1 LLAAR
6 RRSASCANK
15 QCNITNKQ
23 QAIPLLKRTLS
34 TIALWLIIFGLLYF
48 FGADGAVWIVAGITA
63 LTLYEFYGLLK
74 HMGYDPFDKLGVTLG
89 AIVILVPFYL
99 GKHGVQTIDL
109 LAFAVVAF
117 SIRILSER
125 DPQNRV
131 ETLAASLFGLIYVP
145 MMLQYLVRIVMIQTP
160 RPQTGLVLFLWV
172 IAVPKFCDV
181 GALLIGTAFGKHRM
195 APVISPKKSWEGA
208 VGGLLVTALV
218 GGGVAW
224 GAHAYL
230 PEKFTPLFAALVAIP
245 IGALGIVADLV
256 ESIIKRRA
264 TIKDSGATIP
274 GIGGM
279 FDVTDSLILTAPA
292 AWLAF
297 SFL

>member
-1 LLAAR
+1 
-6 RRSASCANK
+6 
-15 QCNITNKQ
+15 
-23 QAIPLLKRTLS
+23 LLKRTLS

-48 FGADGAVWIVAGITA
+48 FGANGAIWIVAGITA

-89 AIVILVPFYL
+89 AIVILGPFYL
-99 GKHGVQTIDL
+99 GKYGVQTIDL
-109 LAFAVVAF
+109 MAFAVVAF

-125 DPQNRV
+125 EPQNRV

-145 MMLQYLVRIVMIQTP
+145 MMLQYLVRIVMIQNP

-230 PEKFTPLFAALVAIP
+230 PEKFTPLFAALIAIP

>member
-1 LLAAR
+1 ML
-6 RRSASCANK
+6 
-15 QCNITNKQ
+15 Q
-23 QAIPLLKRTLS
+23 RTLS
-34 TIALWLIIFGLLYF
+34 TIGLWLIIFALLYF
-48 FGADGAVWIVAGITA
+48 FGTDGAIWIVAVITV
-63 LTLYEFYGLLK
+63 LTLREFYGLLK
-74 HMGYDPFDKLGVTLG
+74 HMGYAPFDKLGMTLG
-89 AIVILVPFYL
+89 AAVILAPFYL
-99 GKHGVQTIDL
+99 GRYGIQTIDL

-117 SIRILSER
+117 SVRILGER
-125 DPQNRV
+125 AAQSRV

-145 MMLQYLVRIVMIQTP
+145 IMLQYLVRIVSLHQP
-160 RPQTGLVLFLWV
+160 HEQTGLVLFLWV
-172 IAVPKFCDV
+172 IAVSKFCDV
-181 GALLIGTAFGKHRM
+181 GALLVGTAIGKHRM

-208 VGGLLVTALV
+208 VGGLIVSALV
-218 GGGVAW
+218 GYGIA
-224 GAHAYL
+224 ACTRSYL
-230 PEKFTPLFAALVAIP
+230 PVPFTPLVAALVALP

-292 AWLAF
+292 AFFAF